1 MKNIILKICFIFLA
15 GMPAGFAQQPDSVRV
30 FIDSALNTM
39 QSQSIFSAKI
49 NWPSMR
55 DSVHILAENAV
66 TYKEAAPAI
75 QYAFNALGD
84 KHGWLVFKDEE
95 YRNPAF
101 KPDTSRITTNIK
113 AILAKGPRLYNAVIN
128 DRYAYISIHFFGGQT
143 NEQMVAFAQK
153 IQDSLCKNI
162 SASTKGI
169 IIDLRLNAGGNMF
182 PMVAGISNVLGEVVF
197 SEYPDSKGMVME
209 NSAISK
215 EGVTLNG
222 KVITKLPKTCGDL
235 SRLPVAVI
243 IGPVTGSAGECL
255 AAGFI
260 GRDKT
265 ILIGETTAGFTT
277 ANNGYLLAGEDYGMV
292 LAVGY
297 LRDRKGNIYMEN
309 VQPDIY
315 VTGGDDF
322 FNRDQDKKIQEA
334 VKWLNKQ

>member
-1 MKNIILKICFIFLA
+1 
-15 GMPAGFAQQPDSVRV
+15 
-30 FIDSALNTM
+30 
-39 QSQSIFSAKI
+39 
-49 NWPSMR
+49 
-55 DSVHILAENAV
+55 
-66 TYKEAAPAI
+66 
-75 QYAFNALGD
+75 
-84 KHGWLVFKDEE
+84 
-95 YRNPAF
+95 
-101 KPDTSRITTNIK
+101 
-113 AILAKGPRLYNAVIN
+113 
-128 DRYAYISIHFFGGQT
+128 
-143 NEQMVAFAQK
+143 
-153 IQDSLCKNI
+153 
-162 SASTKGI
+162 
-169 IIDLRLNAGGNMF
+169 
-182 PMVAGISNVLGEVVF
+182 
-197 SEYPDSKGMVME
+197 ME
-209 NSAISK
+209 NNTINK

-309 VQPDIY
+309 VKPDIY

-322 FNRDQDKKIQEA
+322 FKRDQDKKIQEA